1 MATKKELTLEEL
13 FKKCED
19 FIGAIYRLEATAK
32 ELKLYPTKMKIE
44 WVVTSEKFPQATSRS
59 ETLLGAME
67 GFFSSLKKARKI

>member
-1 MATKKELTLEEL
+1 MATKKELTLKEL

-19 FIGAIYRLEATAK
+19 FIGAIYRLEATPK
-32 ELKLYPTKMKIE
+32 ELKRYPEKKKLE

-67 GFFSSLKKARKI
+67 GFFSFLKKTRKI